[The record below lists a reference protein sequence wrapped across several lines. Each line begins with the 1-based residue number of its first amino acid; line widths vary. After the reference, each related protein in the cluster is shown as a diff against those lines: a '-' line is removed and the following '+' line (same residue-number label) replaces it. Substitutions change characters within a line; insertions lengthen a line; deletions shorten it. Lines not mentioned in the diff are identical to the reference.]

1 MKRKLVTKLLCLVLA
16 STVVATMAPVNF
28 YTVSAETQDQS
39 EDLAVQA
46 EPRVVLQDGINDQWT
61 QEASSVVGSDAVCAV
76 EDGFILRN
84 EFNFDEA
91 GYFEFTM
98 KSANVNTST
107 AGDRFG
113 VYLGYDGDTKGMMIG
128 YDNNGWF

>member
-39 EDLAVQA
+39 EDVAVQA

-61 QEASSVVGSDAVCAV
+61 QRM
-76 EDGFILRN
+76 DGFILSQVQEMEIIREQN
-84 EFNFDEA
+84 
-91 GYFEFTM
+91 
-98 KSANVNTST
+98 
-107 AGDRFG
+107 RP
-113 VYLGYDGDTKGMMIG
+113 YL
-128 YDNNGWF
+128 

>member
-46 EPRVVLQDGINDQWT
+46 EPRVVLQDGINDQWRM
-61 QEASSVVGSDAVCAV
+61 
-76 EDGFILRN
+76 DGFILSQVQEMEIIREQN
-84 EFNFDEA
+84 RLC
-91 GYFEFTM
+91 
-98 KSANVNTST
+98 S
-107 AGDRFG
+107 
-113 VYLGYDGDTKGMMIG
+113 
-128 YDNNGWF
+128 

>member
-39 EDLAVQA
+39 EDVAVQA

-76 EDGFILRN
+76 EDGWLHIKSGSGNGNNPGTKPAIFVN
-84 EFNFDEA
+84 PNKFNFDEA
-91 GYFEFTM
+91 GYFEVS
-98 KSANVNTST
+98 KCKYQHS
-107 AGDRFG
+107 R
-113 VYLGYDGDTKGMMIG
+113 
-128 YDNNGWF
+128 

>member
-46 EPRVVLQDGINDQWT
+46 EPRIAGWDQ
-61 QEASSVVGSDAVCAV
+61 
-76 EDGFILRN
+76 
-84 EFNFDEA
+84 
-91 GYFEFTM
+91 
-98 KSANVNTST
+98 
-107 AGDRFG
+107 
-113 VYLGYDGDTKGMMIG
+113 
-128 YDNNGWF
+128 

>member
-39 EDLAVQA
+39 EDVAVQA

-61 QEASSVVGSDAVCAV
+61 QEASSVVGSDAMKLI
-76 EDGFILRN
+76 ILQR
-84 EFNFDEA
+84 A
-91 GYFEFTM
+91 GLFFRQRL
-98 KSANVNTST
+98 KQQ
-107 AGDRFG
+107 RQ
-113 VYLGYDGDTKGMMIG
+113 L
-128 YDNNGWF
+128 

>member
-39 EDLAVQA
+39 EDVAVQA

-76 EDGFILRN
+76 EDGWLHIKSGSGNGNNPGTKPAIFVN
-84 EFNFDEA
+84 PNKFNFDEA
-91 GYFEFTM
+91 GYFE
-98 KSANVNTST
+98 
-107 AGDRFG
+107 
-113 VYLGYDGDTKGMMIG
+113 LL
-128 YDNNGWF
+128 

>member
-76 EDGFILRN
+76 EDPLYSLRLR
-84 EFNFDEA
+84 A
-91 GYFEFTM
+91 PP
-98 KSANVNTST
+98 
-107 AGDRFG
+107 
-113 VYLGYDGDTKGMMIG
+113 
-128 YDNNGWF
+128 

>member
-39 EDLAVQA
+39 EDVAVQA

-61 QEASSVVGSDAVCAV
+61 QEASSVVGSDECVLWRM
-76 EDGFILRN
+76 DGFILSQVQEMEIIREQN
-84 EFNFDEA
+84 
-91 GYFEFTM
+91 
-98 KSANVNTST
+98 
-107 AGDRFG
+107 RP
-113 VYLGYDGDTKGMMIG
+113 YL
-128 YDNNGWF
+128 